1 MEVPVLVLKPIV
13 VWGIPGFKKTQYTSI
28 YIYIYICVCVQI
40 STPLIRTFS
49 QVPTNSSDA
58 SEASESQDVKR
69 VDAEIHQKKRW

>member
-28 YIYIYICVCVQI
+28 YISIYIYQLH
-40 STPLIRTFS
+40 SFALSHRSPPTPRLPEKP
-49 QVPTNSSDA
+49 QK
-58 SEASESQDVKR
+58 VKMLQR

>member
-28 YIYIYICVCVQI
+28 YIYIYIHI

-58 SEASESQDVKR
+58 SEASESQDASAR
-69 VDAEIHQKKRW
+69 